1 MEHAIGET
9 GRAID
14 AVRIRLA
21 RAETG
26 LLRAHVPVR
35 GECSIYMMDGEIIGA
50 LTDEDAEAVVHRL
63 VARGRLSAEQASS
76 LKDEAEGRPLDFE
89 MLHASVDE
97 ALVGRLMAGRFR
109 DNLIFHIFDGGRF
122 VFEALDTVRIPH
134 LQMGHDSAGLLRE
147 LEMVHDRI
155 RPWLGLYKLR
165 TMTLGEHTAG
175 SPQQRHI
182 QALCSSGL
190 RLDRLLRASP
200 FFPAQT
206 LVLVDQMVDG
216 GSLMA
221 AEIEAGDGP
230 DPGAI
235 SHAIQMAKVDRMR
248 RSEVTRARDEQGVA
262 VQPTGGSSLS
272 AFADHDQGDRGLGQG
287 AFMGDKDRVDLGRNQ
302 PTKTPGLR
310 LRAPTLST
318 TEVVRRIGVCNEV
331 LTALVDAWTDQYGA
345 GEARQ
350 IAQLLVDGA
359 PLSSAAVFRGAQV
372 DSRGRMSATVI
383 LENLG
388 RRPEGEQRELIT
400 KGLFS
405 LIDRT
410 LARAAEGLDED
421 RLSKMLSQAAGY
433 RQRMGW

>member
-21 RAETG
+21 RADTG
-26 LLRAHVPVR
+26 LLRAHVPAR
-35 GECSIYMMDGEIIGA
+35 GECAVYMMDGEIIGA
-50 LTDEDAEAVVHRL
+50 LTDDDPDAVARRL
-63 VARGRLSAEQASS
+63 VARGRLSAVAAAQLREDAQ
-76 LKDEAEGRPLDFE
+76 ENPLSFE
-89 MLHASVDE
+89 MLHAVVDE

-122 VFEALDTVRIPH
+122 VFEPMDTVRIPH

-147 LEMVHDRI
+147 LEMVHERI
-155 RPWLGLYKLR
+155 RPWIGVHKLR
-165 TMTLGEHTAG
+165 TISLGEHTPG

-182 QALCSSGL
+182 QALCSAGM

-206 LVLVDQMVDG
+206 LVLVAQMVDA

-221 AEIEAGDGP
+221 AELEAGDGP
-230 DPGAI
+230 ELGAI
-235 SHAIQMAKVDRMR
+235 SHAIQVAKADRLR
-248 RSEVTRARDEQGVA
+248 RSEVTQARDDQGVA
-262 VQPTGGSSLS
+262 VQPVTGSSLS
-272 AFADHDQGDRGLGQG
+272 AFADHDQDDRGLGKG
-287 AFMGDKDRVDLGRNQ
+287 AFMGDKDRVDLGRKA
-302 PTKTPGLR
+302 PEKSPGLR

-318 TEVVRRIGVCNEV
+318 VEVVRRIGVCNEV
-331 LTALVDAWTDQYGA
+331 LTALVDAWTDQHGS

-350 IAQLLVDGA
+350 MAQLLVDGA
-359 PLSSAAVFRGAQV
+359 PLSSSALFRGVLV
-372 DSRGRMSATVI
+372 DARGRMSATAT

-400 KGLFS
+400 KGLSS

-421 RLSKMLSQAAGY
+421 RLNQMLSQAAGY

>member
-1 MEHAIGET
+1 
-9 GRAID
+9 
-14 AVRIRLA
+14 
-21 RAETG
+21 
-26 LLRAHVPVR
+26 
-35 GECSIYMMDGEIIGA
+35 
-50 LTDEDAEAVVHRL
+50 
-63 VARGRLSAEQASS
+63 
-76 LKDEAEGRPLDFE
+76 
-89 MLHASVDE
+89 
-97 ALVGRLMAGRFR
+97 
-109 DNLIFHIFDGGRF
+109 
-122 VFEALDTVRIPH
+122 
-134 LQMGHDSAGLLRE
+134 
-147 LEMVHDRI
+147 
-155 RPWLGLYKLR
+155 
-165 TMTLGEHTAG
+165 
-175 SPQQRHI
+175 
-182 QALCSSGL
+182 
-190 RLDRLLRASP
+190 
-200 FFPAQT
+200 
-206 LVLVDQMVDG
+206 
-216 GSLMA
+216 
-221 AEIEAGDGP
+221 
-230 DPGAI
+230 
-235 SHAIQMAKVDRMR
+235 
-248 RSEVTRARDEQGVA
+248 
-262 VQPTGGSSLS
+262 
-272 AFADHDQGDRGLGQG
+272 
-287 AFMGDKDRVDLGRNQ
+287 MGDKDRVDLGRNQ